1 MSIINSIGH
10 IKYIPV
16 ITLCDLQDDGTVK
29 HIDMDLKYNTMYEIM
44 TINPKDRLLY
54 TVHGKIKCFGNM
66 ATQPVPEEIIDY
78 IILDTS
84 KDKKSECVRIM
95 ISNIRSIKE
104 IEDV

>member
-10 IKYIPV
+10 IKYTPV

-29 HIDMDLKYNTMYEIM
+29 HISIDLKYNTMYEIM
-44 TINPKDRLLY
+44 VFNPKDRLLY
-54 TVHGKIKCFGNM
+54 TVHGTIQCFGNT
-66 ATQPVPEEIIDY
+66 AIQPMPEEIIDY

-84 KDKKSECVRIM
+84 KEKRSECVRIM

-104 IEDV
+104 IEEV